1 MGERFARPDGWPSAQ
16 DDAAQ
21 RVGWVNWVN
30 WVARWTG

>member
-21 RVGWVNWVN
+21 WVDWVN
-30 WVARWTG
+30 